1 MAPETIYRSFDG
13 LDWPKFEQAQKW
25 EERLNAVKRS
35 LDEIES
41 DEFEGIGRLC
51 LLTQNHPERD
61 GGFLNRYVFDLN
73 DDGTELAECLE
84 EIASLGQWAQ
94 KILDE
99 VGECPIHPKYLRGT
113 MR

>member
-1 MAPETIYRSFDG
+1 MAPDTVYRSFDG

-35 LDEIES
+35 LDEIGS
-41 DEFEGIGRLC
+41 DEFEGIGGLC
-51 LLTQNHPERD
+51 QLTQNHPERN
-61 GGFLNRYVFDLN
+61 GGFLNLYVRPID
-73 DDGTELAECLE
+73 EESLAECLE
-84 EIASLGQWAQ
+84 EIAALGQWAQ

-99 VGECPIHPKYLRGT
+99 VGECPIHPKFLRGT

>member
-1 MAPETIYRSFDG
+1 MAPDTVYRSFDG

-25 EERLNAVKRS
+25 EERLSAMKRS
-35 LDEIES
+35 LDEIG
-41 DEFEGIGRLC
+41 GIGGLC
-51 LLTQNHPERD
+51 QLTQNHPERD

>member
-1 MAPETIYRSFDG
+1 MAPDTIYRSFDG

-41 DEFEGIGRLC
+41 DEFEGIGGLC
-51 LLTQNHPERD
+51 QLTQNHLERN
-61 GGFLNRYVFDLN
+61 GGFLNLYVRPIDEEN
-73 DDGTELAECLE
+73 LAECLE
-84 EIASLGQWAQ
+84 EIATLGQWAQ

>member
-1 MAPETIYRSFDG
+1 MAPDTVYRSFDG
-13 LDWPKFEQAQKW
+13 LDWYTFEQAQKW
-25 EERLNAVKRS
+25 EERLTAMKRS
-35 LDEIES
+35 LDEIG
-41 DEFEGIGRLC
+41 GIGGLC
-51 LLTQNHPERD
+51 QLTQNHPERD

-99 VGECPIHPKYLRGT
+99 VGECPIHPKHLRGT